1 MGVGGGV
8 RALVLGGGGVTGI
21 GWESGLIAGLAEA
34 GVDLRDADV
43 IIGTSAGATVAA
55 QLGSGRPI
63 EQLYEAQLEEPS
75 GERAAAVGLTATL
88 RLVMA
93 GLSSRKES
101 VALARVGRMA
111 MRARTVEVAQRR
123 AVIESRLPTRQWPDR
138 PKLRLTA
145 VDADS
150 GQLQVF
156 DADSGVDLVDAVAA
170 SCAVPFVWPPVP
182 ISGHRYIDGGVRSPT
197 NADLVGGAERIVVL
211 APMVLAMRRTS
222 RPGAQLAALD
232 PSVRHVLV
240 TPSARARRD
249 MGRNPLDPACRAPA
263 ARAGRAQASAVID
276 EVRDVWNR

>member
-1 MGVGGGV
+1 
-8 RALVLGGGGVTGI
+8 VLGGGGVTGI